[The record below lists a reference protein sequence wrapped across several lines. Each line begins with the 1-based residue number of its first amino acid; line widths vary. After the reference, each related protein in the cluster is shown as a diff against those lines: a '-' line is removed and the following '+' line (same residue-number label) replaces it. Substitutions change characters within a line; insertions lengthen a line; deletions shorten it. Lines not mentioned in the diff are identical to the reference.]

1 MAEEILQEE
10 FYDNE
15 EETEEKVVTTTDDVL
30 VNMALTSMNLME
42 LPKGSKERAVEAE
55 IHEKQHKLW
64 IEEERL
70 MLEKKKNLLERKQ
83 KLLQM
88 ELDIL
93 KAEQEKKLGWTN
105 VALNILKV
113 VGALW
118 LGMAQ
123 LMFNLKFGNLVGND
137 MRGWV
142 TRLFGRD

>member
-1 MAEEILQEE
+1 MAEELLEQTAEE
-10 FYDNE
+10 YDE
-15 EETEEKVVTTTDDVL
+15 SDDRIITTTDDVL
-30 VNMALTSMNLME
+30 ANMAITSMNLID
-42 LPKGSKERAVEAE
+42 LPKGTKERAIEAE

-70 MLEKKKNLLERKQ
+70 KLEKKKNLLERKQ

-93 KAEQEKKLGWTN
+93 KAEQEKHVAWAN
-105 VALNILKV
+105 VGVSLLKF

-118 LGMAQ
+118 LGIAQ

-137 MRGWV
+137 MKGWV
-142 TRLFGRD
+142 SRLFGRD